1 MLRYPKIAIIVL
13 IGLLA
18 ITMVLAI
25 AWGAVPI
32 SLQEMYESVLL
43 VIQNKSLNNIHEA
56 VFLDIRLPSVLLC
69 AITGGILAAA
79 GVMMQGLF
87 RNPIVEPGL
96 IGTSAGAAF
105 GASFIFVL
113 SGTLPLWMQHLSGFF
128 LLPLFAFI
136 GGIIATVLVYTLARS
151 AFKVSVTNLL
161 LIGIAINAIALSGTG
176 FLSFIS
182 RDPQARSITFWN
194 LGSFSGASWW
204 QVIIVAIVTVPVMY
218 LLQRCTNQL
227 NALMLGDKEAGFLGV
242 QTEKLKWQIL
252 LLNTAMVAIATA
264 FVGVIAFVGLIVPHN
279 MRLWVGGN
287 NRVLLPTAF
296 LCGAILLT
304 IADMAARLLIAPGEI
319 PIGIITS
326 LVGAPVF
333 IILLKQT
340 QLLQKGGSGYD

>member
-13 IGLLA
+13 LFLLA

-25 AWGAVPI
+25 SWGAVPI
-32 SLQEMYESVLL
+32 SLHEMYESVLL
-43 VIQNKSLNNIHEA
+43 LIQNKSLNNIHEA
-56 VFLDIRLPSVLLC
+56 IFLDIRLPRVLLC

-113 SGTLPLWMQHLSGFF
+113 SGTLPLWMQHLSGVF
-128 LLPLFAFI
+128 LVPLFAFI
-136 GGIIATVLVYTLARS
+136 GGIVATVLVYTLACS
-151 AFKVSVTNLL
+151 AVKVSVTNLL

-204 QVIIVAIVTVPVMY
+204 QFITVTAITLPVMY
-218 LLQRCTNQL
+218 LLQRFTNQL

-264 FVGVIAFVGLIVPHN
+264 FVGVIAFVGLIVPHI

-304 IADMAARLLIAPGEI
+304 IADMAARLLIAPSEI

-340 QLLQKGGSGYD
+340 QLLKKGGGGYD